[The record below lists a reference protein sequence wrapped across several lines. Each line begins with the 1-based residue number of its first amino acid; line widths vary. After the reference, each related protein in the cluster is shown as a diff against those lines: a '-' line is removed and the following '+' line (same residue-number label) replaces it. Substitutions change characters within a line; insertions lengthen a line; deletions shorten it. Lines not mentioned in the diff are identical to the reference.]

1 MLLKIV
7 SQFKGKKV
15 AVLGDIMLDRYL
27 WGEVTRI
34 SPEAPVPVVLKK
46 KETFTPG
53 AAANVAANIVSLG
66 GNCDLIGVVGADE
79 ASLKLKDELNKR
91 GIRTDMIVTDASRPT
106 TQKTRV
112 MGNRQQ
118 LARLD
123 KEKRDAVSGSV
134 EEEIIKKINQIAK
147 DCDAFV
153 ISDYVKGLLTPK
165 IAAEVHKVCSQNDI
179 RIVCD
184 GKPQNKEL
192 FKNCYLITPNKKEA
206 VAMVGNGKETIEVV
220 GQKLSHKLNCNVL
233 ITLSE
238 QGMILIE
245 KNGSI
250 VNIPTKAREVFDV
263 SGAGDTV
270 ATATALAIAAKA
282 PLSDACRIGNY
293 AAGVVVGK
301 LGTSIITLK
310 ELEEAIISDEK

>member
-1 MLLKIV
+1 
-7 SQFKGKKV
+7 
-15 AVLGDIMLDRYL
+15 
-27 WGEVTRI
+27 
-34 SPEAPVPVVLKK
+34 
-46 KETFTPG
+46 
-53 AAANVAANIVSLG
+53 
-66 GNCDLIGVVGADE
+66 
-79 ASLKLKDELNKR
+79 
-91 GIRTDMIVTDASRPT
+91 
-106 TQKTRV
+106 
-112 MGNRQQ
+112 
-118 LARLD
+118 
-123 KEKRDAVSGSV
+123 
-134 EEEIIKKINQIAK
+134 
-147 DCDAFV
+147 
-153 ISDYVKGLLTPK
+153 
-165 IAAEVHKVCSQNDI
+165 
-179 RIVCD
+179 
-184 GKPQNKEL
+184 
-192 FKNCYLITPNKKEA
+192 
-206 VAMVGNGKETIEVV
+206 MVGNGKETIEVV